1 MRELLHLLSG
11 LAPSNKNVSQ
21 NDDTVSPCF
30 SWNQG
35 CFLGDEKKKG
45 AEKRSMSINQSLLST
60 NTLSFITNT
69 WNQPQASCGPTLREK
84 EKRSEKRGMSINQDY
99 CPPTKFHSSQTYGI
113 NHKLLWDRLFGL
125 LLQSP
130 FVNNCIKQLLR
141 YLRRLLLLL
150 LLFGLP
156 SCTKVP
162 SKHPPPPPLLGF
174 LS

>member
-1 MRELLHLLSG
+1 
-11 LAPSNKNVSQ
+11 
-21 NDDTVSPCF
+21 
-30 SWNQG
+30 
-35 CFLGDEKKKG
+35 
-45 AEKRSMSINQSLLST
+45 MSINQNLLST

-113 NHKLLWDRLFGL
+113 NHKLLWDQLFGL

-156 SCTKVP
+156 SCTKVS
-162 SKHPPPPPLLGF
+162 SKHLALLLVQFPFAHHKGIRQIPCSSF
-174 LS
+174 CSTSFEKFTISSKYVYLCCSSGRAIVVVD